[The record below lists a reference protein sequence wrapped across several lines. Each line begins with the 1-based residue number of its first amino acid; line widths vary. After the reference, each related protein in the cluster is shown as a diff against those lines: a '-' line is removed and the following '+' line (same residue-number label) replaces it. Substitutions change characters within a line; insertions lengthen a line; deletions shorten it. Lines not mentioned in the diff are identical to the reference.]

1 MATTTN
7 ASLAEYSGLAGD
19 TGSKTAFT
27 YVACGTGTGTEA
39 AGDTVLG
46 AEITDSGLARST
58 GTLTQRTTSQTDD
71 TLRIVKAWSVTGT
84 KTIAEVAMF
93 NASSSGTMA
102 WRDKLSSTKS
112 VVSGDTFTFT
122 AKTVFV

>member
-27 YVACGTGTGTEA
+27 YLATGTGTGSES
-39 AGDTVLG
+39 AGDTTLG
-46 AEITDSGLARST
+46 TEISDSGLARASAT
-58 GTLTQRTTSQTDD
+58 VTQQTTSQSND
-71 TLRIVKAWSVTGT
+71 TLQLVKAFTVTGT
-84 KTIAEVAMF
+84 KTISEVGVF

-102 WRDKLSSTKS
+102 FRDKLSSTKS
-112 VVSGDTFTFT
+112 VVSGDTYTLT
-122 AKTVFV
+122 AKIVFA